1 MPDWKAVEDAATAQ
15 LTAAV
20 RRVRAERPE
29 DRVYGAMFHEFYG
42 DGSVIYWPCL
52 TVGTEEGLAQVVAG
66 YAEHSGPDDSGE
78 REQTLRWSGP
88 DLMSAADPI
97 YANEPGEVENRL
109 AEQVHAEA
117 DGRGFEAWQKVYE
130 RFLRV
135 FPKAAKR
142 ARKELIADGTVD
154 REFIAIAEDEEG
166 ELVPLSLTRAQ
177 LLKHFPQYD
186 AAEQERRRLAALPVE
201 ERVAEL
207 LPLGLRL
214 SYDGPLSGEYPA
226 LLAACGE
233 AAVPALT
240 RAALGVEFPEAPDAR
255 IHAAMLLAEIN
266 HDDPAAIDALEA
278 LMCEPAADANARAWA
293 AAALAR
299 LGRMDLIGIHL
310 AELPTD
316 VAARG
321 LAGPFRSFRDRGNHR
336 PLDYGPLEAVLD
348 AHPGIADEVAE
359 ELRPGTGYC
368 TIDTGEA
375 DAARAGLASRW
386 PFVREHARS
395 VLDELAEA

>member
-20 RRVRAERPE
+20 RRVRAERP
-29 DRVYGAMFHEFYG
+29 DDHIYGAMFHEFYG

-52 TVGTEEGLAQVVAG
+52 TVGTEEGLAQVVAS
-66 YAEHSGPDDSGE
+66 YEEHSGPDESGE

-88 DLMSAADPI
+88 DLMSAADPL
-97 YANEPGEVENRL
+97 YANEPGEVENSL
-109 AEQVHAEA
+109 AKQVHTEA
-117 DGRGFEAWQKVYE
+117 DGRGFEAWEKVYE

-142 ARKELIADGTVD
+142 ARKELLADGTVD
-154 REFIAIAEDEEG
+154 REFIAIAEDEAG
-166 ELVPLSLTRAQ
+166 ELIPLSLTKAQ

-201 ERVAEL
+201 QRVAEL

-214 SYDGPLSGEYPA
+214 SYDGPLPGEYPE

-233 AAVPALT
+233 AAVPALVRT
-240 RAALGVEFPEAPDAR
+240 VQGIEFPDSPGVR
-255 IHAAMLLAEIN
+255 TNAAMLLAEIN
-266 HDDPAAIDALEA
+266 HDDPAVIDALEA
-278 LMCEPAADANARAWA
+278 LMCEPTAAISARAWA

-299 LGRMDLIGIHL
+299 LDRTDLIGIHL
-310 AELPTD
+310 PELPSE

-321 LAGPFRSFRDRGNHR
+321 LAAPFRSFRDHGNHR
-336 PLDYGPLEAVLD
+336 PLDYAPLEAVLMD
-348 AHPGIADEVAE
+348 HPDIVVEVAE
-359 ELRPGTGYC
+359 ELRPGVGFC
-368 TIDTGEA
+368 TIDPSEA
-375 DAARAGLASRW
+375 DAARVGLTSGWTFIRK
-386 PFVREHARS
+386 HARS
-395 VLDELAEA
+395 VLDELEGA